1 MSETNYAP
9 GAGAHSA
16 GAPEAGKATE
26 PRMYVSDEADRKRA
40 EFENLIRGEY
50 KQAFDERVQKIID
63 RRFRDMRVLKEQ
75 AARIR
80 PVLDALYEKY
90 GVLEPEELV
99 GILKAVDARAETND
113 EDRRRHAVMKMMK
126 WRADADEILRMYPG
140 FDLANEMKNA
150 AFVNLLKAGVDMK
163 TAYRAVH
170 QDEILDS
177 AIRYAAKRAHDQTM
191 KEIRMHASR
200 PEENGAGG
208 RGGAKMAPL
217 SVGSMTRQEREEIER
232 RCARGEKVYFS

>member
-1 MSETNYAP
+1 MTETNFVP

-16 GAPEAGKATE
+16 GTPEAGKRIE
-26 PRMYVSDEADRKRA
+26 PLTNSKEEADRKKA

-75 AARIR
+75 KTRIQ
-80 PVLDALYEKY
+80 PILDALYNKY
-90 GVLEPEELV
+90 GEADAEKLAEL
-99 GILKAVDARAETND
+99 LKSEDAGAFPPLDARS
-113 EDRRRHAVMKMMK
+113 RHAAMKVMK
-126 WRADADEILRMYPG
+126 WRKDAEEILRENPG
-140 FDLANEMKNA
+140 FELESEMKNA
-150 AFVNLLKAGVDMK
+150 AFKNLLKAGVDMK
-163 TAYRAVH
+163 TAYRAMH
-170 QDEILDS
+170 QDELLEQ
-177 AIRYAAKRAHDQTM
+177 AIRYAAKKAHDQAM
-191 KEIRMHASR
+191 KEMRQRAYR

-217 SVGSMTRQEREEIER
+217 SVNNMTRAEREEIER

>member
-1 MSETNYAP
+1 MSETMFAP
-9 GAGAHSA
+9 GAGAASA
-16 GAPEAGKATE
+16 GAPEAGKATD
-26 PRMYVSDEADRKRA
+26 PRTYGNDEADRKRI

-75 AARIR
+75 AAKIK

-90 GVLEPEELV
+90 GVMDPEKLI
-99 GILKAVDARAETND
+99 GLLKADDARAETSD
-113 EDRRRHAVMKMMK
+113 GDRRRHAAMKVMK

-150 AFVNLLKAGVDMK
+150 AFVTLLKAGVDMK
-163 TAYRAVH
+163 TAYRTLH
-170 QDEILDS
+170 QDEILDA
-177 AIRYAAKRAHDQTM
+177 AIRYAAKKAHDQTIREM
-191 KEIRMHASR
+191 RMHASR

>member
-99 GILKAVDARAETND
+99 GILKADDARAETND
-113 EDRRRHAVMKMMK
+113 EDRRRHAVMK
-126 WRADADEILRMYPG
+126 
-140 FDLANEMKNA
+140 MKNA

>member
-1 MSETNYAP
+1 MTENILAP
-9 GAGAHSA
+9 VGGAASA
-16 GAPEAGKATE
+16 GLPEAGMNAD
-26 PRMYVSDEADRKRA
+26 PHAYGNDEADRKRA

-63 RRFRDMRVLKEQ
+63 RRFRDMRILKEQ

-90 GVLEPEELV
+90 GVTDAEKLAQM
-99 GILKAVDARAETND
+99 LKTDDARMNGAGD
-113 EDRRRHAVMKMMK
+113 GRHRLAAMKVMK
-126 WRADADEILRMYPG
+126 WRADADELLRMNPG

-150 AFVNLLKAGVDMK
+150 AFTALLKAGVDMK
-163 TAYRAVH
+163 TAYRAMH

-177 AIRYAAKRAHDQTM
+177 AVKYAAKKAHDLAV
-191 KEIRMHASR
+191 KEMRMHASR

-217 SVGSMTRQEREEIER
+217 SVSNMTRAEREEIER
-232 RCARGEKVYFS
+232 RSARGEKVYFS